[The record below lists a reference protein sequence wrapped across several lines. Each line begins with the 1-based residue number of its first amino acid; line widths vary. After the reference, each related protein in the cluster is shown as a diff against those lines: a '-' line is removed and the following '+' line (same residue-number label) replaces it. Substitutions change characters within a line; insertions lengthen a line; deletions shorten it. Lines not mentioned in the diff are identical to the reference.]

1 MTATSTFSGWPEAAV
16 EFYRGLEADNSKAYW
31 SAMKGV
37 YEECVRAPMEALL
50 HELADEFGEGKVF
63 RPNRDIRFS
72 ADKSPYK
79 TAIGA
84 LMDHGYVQFSS
95 HGLGVGAGYHQMAPD
110 QLDRYRA
117 AVADDT
123 HGRALQNVITDLN
136 TAGIEVT
143 TRDSLKGVPR
153 GYQKDHPRV
162 DLLRKKDIAAWKQ
175 WPATMGWVHTADAK
189 AYVVEV
195 LRASRP
201 LMDWLG
207 AHVGSSTLESRR

>member
-1 MTATSTFSGWPEAAV
+1 MTAASTFSGWPEAAV
-16 EFYRGLEADNSKAYW
+16 EFYRRLEADNSKAYW
-31 SAMKGV
+31 VEMQSV
-37 YEECVRAPMEALL
+37 YAESVRAPMEALL

-95 HGLGVGAGYHQMAPD
+95 HGLGVGAGFHRMAPD

-117 AVADDT
+117 AVAHDT
-123 HGRALQNVITDLN
+123 HGRALQNVITDVIQE
-136 TAGIEVT
+136 GIEVT
-143 TRDSLKGVPR
+143 TRDSLKSAPR
-153 GYQKDHPRV
+153 GYPKDHPRV

-175 WPATMGWVHTADAK
+175 WPATLGWVHTADAK
-189 AYVVEV
+189 AHIVEV
-195 LRASRP
+195 LRTSRP
-201 LMDWLG
+201 LMDWLDT
-207 AHVGSSTLESRR
+207 HVGPSTFEARR